1 MDLVAWQEMGVQQIF
16 KNGFRMKFLLLDFFC
31 ILVFS
36 GSDLIYSQNFSQ
48 NLAAYKSF
56 KKF

>member
-1 MDLVAWQEMGVQQIF
+1 MDLANDLE
-16 KNGFRMKFLLLDFFC
+16 MKFLFLDFFC

>member
-1 MDLVAWQEMGVQQIF
+1 MDLANDLE
-16 KNGFRMKFLLLDFFC
+16 MKFLFLDFFY